1 MKAKD
6 IRALS
11 DQELDSKI
19 AEEREK
25 LFKQKMQK
33 SLGQQD
39 NLYKISSTKREVAR
53 LLTIQHEK
61 RLKNGK

>member
-6 IRALS
+6 IRAMS
-11 DQELDSKI
+11 DQEIDSKI
-19 AEEREK
+19 TEEREK

-39 NLYKISSTKREVAR
+39 NLHAISKTKREISR
-53 LLTIQHEK
+53 LLTVKQEK
-61 RLKNGK
+61 RSKNG

>member
-6 IRALS
+6 IRTLS

-39 NLYKISSTKREVAR
+39 NLHKISQTKREVAR
-53 LLTIQHEK
+53 LLTVKHE
-61 RLKNGK
+61 RSKNGK

>member
-19 AEEREK
+19 VEEREK

-39 NLYKISSTKREVAR
+39 NLYKISQTKREVAR
-53 LLTIQHEK
+53 LLTIKHEK
-61 RLKNGK
+61 RSKNG

>member
-19 AEEREK
+19 VEEKEK

-39 NLYKISSTKREVAR
+39 DLHKISRTKREVAR
-53 LLTIQHEK
+53 MLTIKHEK
-61 RLKNGK
+61 RSKNG